1 MFWYNLF
8 LVVCVWLFLPIQY
21 AVMRNNTHRRNNLIL
36 SVTMPPEAETDQ
48 KVQDYCQ
55 VFRKKLLRVCAGLT
69 LSLVP
74 ALFFPWVSVTTTW
87 ALVWMPAA
95 IFVLFRTYGKG
106 YEDLNALKRRRGWQR
121 ACPGEIAVETRSL
134 KLPGPVKC
142 RWFVI
147 PAVLSVLPVISC
159 LADDWDPAW
168 KLQLAITAASCLL
181 VNVTLA
187 VYYGLVFRQRADAV
201 DENPDRTAALT
212 RIRRYNWNKFAL
224 GTAWATA
231 ACSLA
236 CWLCQGN
243 QAVYLAV
250 TLLYTV
256 VLIAASLLTEFAVRR
271 AQRRLTVETSPAAD
285 EDDRWIWGQFYYN
298 PNSPKTFVQER
309 VGMGLSMNY
318 AKPAGKIM
326 AVISGL
332 LLLSLPLLGGWLMV
346 EELSPIRVMQAG
358 STVAVSQ
365 AWTTY
370 RFDRDQVIETQVLDQ
385 LPSCSRVWGTG
396 METLLKGSF
405 FVEGYGMAELCL
417 NPEKPPFIMIK
428 TEKNT
433 YIFNQE
439 DVF

>member
-21 AVMRNNTHRRNNLIL
+21 AVMRNNTQRRNNLIL
-36 SVTMPPEAETDQ
+36 SVTLPPEAQTDRE
-48 KVQDYCQ
+48 VQDYCQ
-55 VFRKKLLRVCAGLT
+55 SFRKKLLWVCAILT
-69 LSLVP
+69 LTLVP
-74 ALFFPWVSVTTTW
+74 ALFFPWVSVSTTW
-87 ALVWMPAA
+87 TLAWMPIA

-106 YEDLNALKRRRGWQR
+106 SDGLKALKRRRGWKVST
-121 ACPGEIAVETRSL
+121 GEIAVETRSL
-134 KLPGPVKC
+134 KLPGPVKR

-187 VYYGLVFRQRADAV
+187 VYYGLVFRQRADAA

-243 QAVYLAV
+243 QPVYLAV
-250 TLLYTV
+250 TLLYTA

-271 AQRRLTVETSPAAD
+271 AQQRLTAETSPAAD

-298 PNSPKTFVQER
+298 PDSPKTFIQER

-326 AVISGL
+326 AVISVL

-346 EELSPIRVMQAG
+346 EELSPIRVTQTD
-358 STVAVSQ
+358 STVTVSQ

-370 RFDRDQVIETQVLDQ
+370 QIDRDQVTEIQVLDR
-385 LPSCSRVWGTG
+385 LPQSSRVWGTG
-396 METLLKGSF
+396 MDTLLKGSF
-405 FVEGYGMAELCL
+405 SVAGYGMAELCL
-417 NPEKPPFIMIK
+417 NPENPPFVVIK
-428 TEKNT
+428 TEKTT
-433 YIFNQE
+433 YIFNQK
-439 DVF
+439 DIS